1 MRVIVTGISE
11 VPATAVSEALFKS
24 HLNVSELVTTPG
36 NGGVS
41 VQAERWAKVHGV
53 PVVCFDAQWHRG
65 PAAIPERNQ
74 RMTEYADALVAVW
87 DGAASD
93 VWQCIAMA
101 LQSGLTVYIHHLPLT
116 RRCRRAVRPMRRQA
130 VALSA

>member
-11 VPATAVSEALFKS
+11 VPATAVSEALLKS
-24 HLNVSELVTTPG
+24 HLNVSELVITPG
-36 NGGVS
+36 NRGVS
-41 VQAERWAKVHGV
+41 AQAERWAGVHGV
-53 PVVCFDAQWHRG
+53 PVVCFDAHWHRG

-74 RMTEYADALVAVW
+74 RMTEYADALVAIW

-101 LQSGLTVYIHHLPLT
+101 LQTGLTVYIHHLPLAK
-116 RRCRRAVRPMRRQA
+116 RCRRAIRPVQPMA
-130 VALSA
+130 ALSA